1 MKHAVYGLSR
11 KSGKPQFFN
20 RHRSGLRRLVCVA
33 VSAILLAACSSRL
46 KIPSSEEQAQKLAA
60 VMENGGYAPA
70 QSLAIDN
77 VREVW
82 THEGAELEVVMTAP
96 TMAGNYPLIIY
107 LPSLGEDANAGRLW
121 RETWAK
127 AGYAVFSL
135 QPLDIG
141 QALKELGPERAL
153 GRDDQS
159 DSPGFFGGEDKQAAD
174 GDGPGQNEE
183 KGGKR
188 SRLARTSELRYL
200 GHEYFSADSLKNRL
214 GQLYWAYRQ
223 LQNRA
228 GAGLPLFQAADF
240 SKVILAGYDLGA
252 QTATAVLG
260 EDFKASL
267 PIDKD
272 LKPIAA
278 IILSP
283 SIDLAEGNVRSRFQ
297 NLKAPLLVITGSDDN
312 DPYAISSASVR
323 AAVWEFAPAGGK
335 FLLSLIGDV
344 HQLLAG
350 AEMGGRFGLQGE
362 AGGRGPDKEG
372 GWFSPF
378 ANQYG
383 SNGAQDRRGRGG
395 YGEMPGRPKAGNER
409 KNAELGYKQVAALFS
424 ITTAFLD
431 TVVKN
436 DEFAKFWISD
446 KANKWL
452 DKAGSLHIR

>member
-1 MKHAVYGLSR
+1 MFGSSR
-11 KSGKPQFFN
+11 KNAKKTMPQCFN
-20 RHRSGLRRLVCVA
+20 RRNSGWLAFVA
-33 VSAILLAACSSRL
+33 ISAVLMGAWSSRP
-46 KIPSSEEQAQKLAA
+46 KIPSPEEQAQKLAA
-60 VMENGGYAPA
+60 VMESGGYAPA
-70 QSLAIDN
+70 QNLAIDSL
-77 VREVW
+77 REVW
-82 THEGAELEVVMTAP
+82 THDGVELEVAMVAP
-96 TMAGNYPLIIY
+96 TASGNYPLIIY

-121 RETWAK
+121 RETWAR

-135 QPLDIG
+135 QPVAIG
-141 QALKELGPERAL
+141 QALKELGPEREL
-153 GRDDQS
+153 ERGQP
-159 DSPGFFGGEDKQAAD
+159 DSPGFFGGYDKQAAD
-174 GDGPGQNEE
+174 GDEAEQNEV
-183 KGGKR
+183 KDGKR

-228 GAGLPLFQAADF
+228 GAGLPLYRTADF

-260 EDFKASL
+260 EDFKTNL
-267 PIDKD
+267 PMDNE

-297 NLKAPLLVITGSDDN
+297 NLKMPLLVVTGNDDN

-335 FLLSLIGDV
+335 YLLSLTGDV

-350 AEMGGRFGLQGE
+350 AEMGGRFGLRGE
-362 AGGRGPDKEG
+362 AGGRGSDKEGG

-383 SNGAQDRRGRGG
+383 ANGGQDRRGRGG
-395 YGEMPGRPKAGNER
+395 NGDMPGRQKAGNER
-409 KNAELGYKQVAALFS
+409 KNGELGYKQVAALFS
-424 ITTAFLD
+424 ATTAFLD

-452 DKAGSLHIR
+452 DRAGSLHIR